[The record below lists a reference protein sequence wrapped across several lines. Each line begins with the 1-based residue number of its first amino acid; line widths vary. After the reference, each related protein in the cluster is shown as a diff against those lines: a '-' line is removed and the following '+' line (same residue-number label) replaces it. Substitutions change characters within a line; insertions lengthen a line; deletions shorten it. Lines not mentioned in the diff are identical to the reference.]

1 MNRIFID
8 APLLV
13 YLNTLTD
20 SDRIAY
26 EEYYLGLVSENVLYT
41 DVLVLDELIHVSYRK
56 YRVPYELSIEFIE
69 SIVLPF
75 TNILSIGLKEYE
87 LASKY
92 IIKYNLKPSDAI
104 HLAAMKSNGIGII
117 VTEDKD
123 YDRVDVVRKTW
134 LKQT

>member
-20 SDRIAY
+20 SDRISY
-26 EEYYLGLVSENVLYT
+26 EEYYLGLVSGNILYT
-41 DVLVLDELIHVSYRK
+41 DALVLDELIHVSYKK

-87 LASKY
+87 LASKH

-104 HLAAMKSNGIGII
+104 HLAVMKNNGINII

-123 YDRVDVVRKTW
+123 YDRVDIVKKTW